1 MAEFLAWCVVLMIGF
16 VCLSIFV
23 FMMTGKSLLWRV
35 SQLPNINTAEQWLF
49 YKNRECSNAWKLVDK
64 IHADAKNGK
73 YPPTS
78 DHGEPMYWREYFIEN
93 TNPIV
98 RMEVDPKD
106 DGGIHFQF
114 YGYSQDGVEYSLTD
128 WQDHGDLLLY
138 YVSRDKDLK
147 EIRKWIIKSDEEA
160 QEIERRQRS

>member
-49 YKNRECSNAWKLVDK
+49 YKNRECKNSWKLVGK
-64 IHADAKNGK
+64 IYDDAKAGK

-78 DHGEPMYWREYFIEN
+78 DHGEPMYWRDYFIEN
-93 TNPIV
+93 PNPIV
-98 RMEVDPKD
+98 RMEVDPEED
-106 DGGIHFQF
+106 ESITYQF

-128 WQDHGDLLLY
+128 WQDYSELLLY
-138 YVSRDKDLK
+138 YVSRNKDLK

>member
-1 MAEFLAWCVVLMIGF
+1 MIFLF
-16 VCLSIFV
+16 
-23 FMMTGKSLLWRV
+23 
-35 SQLPNINTAEQWLF
+35 
-49 YKNRECSNAWKLVDK
+49 CSS
-64 IHADAKNGK
+64 DAKNGK